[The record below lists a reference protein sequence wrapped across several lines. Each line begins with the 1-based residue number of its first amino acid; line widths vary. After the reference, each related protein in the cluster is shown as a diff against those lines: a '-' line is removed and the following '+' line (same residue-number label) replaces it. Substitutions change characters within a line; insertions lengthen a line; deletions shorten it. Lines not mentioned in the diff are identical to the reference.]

1 MSECEVNTENKD
13 GAKDTE
19 AINSIQ
25 ANSVE
30 RQVNQAL
37 FSNLCGHH
45 STKRSSITNANKNV
59 PELPGSETVG

>member
-1 MSECEVNTENKD
+1 MSECEENTENKD
-13 GAKDTE
+13 GAKGAE

-37 FSNLCGHH
+37 FGNLCGHH
-45 STKRSSITNANKNV
+45 SMKRSSITYANKNV
-59 PELPGSETVG
+59 PALPGSETVG